1 MTVDRH
7 IIDCF
12 CAPRA
17 QRSPGPNRSV
27 LFLLRRDLEKLYGA
41 ESRKHIRT
49 HKAPMLAVLGMMAGI
64 ELLAK
69 FNTGKATQTTNNDF
83 KEFLVG
89 YGNLTRA
96 KAEVL
101 YQYRCALAH
110 SYGLY
115 TMKRASGKRP
125 RSFKFSL
132 DDSPRCSCLIEKLS
146 YNHYV
151 ISFWQMKQL
160 FLHCVESLK
169 ACLRSPDS
177 RNHRMLVKNFVRVVK
192 RIGYIRIS

>member
-1 MTVDRH
+1 MTTDRQ
-7 IIDCF
+7 IDDCF
-12 CAPRA
+12 SAPRA
-17 QRSPGPNRSV
+17 KRRPGQNRSV

-41 ESRKHIRT
+41 ENRKHIRT

-69 FNTGKATQTTNNDF
+69 FNSGKATQTTNTDF
-83 KEFLVG
+83 KDFLVD

-96 KAEVL
+96 RAEVL

-115 TMKRASGKRP
+115 TMKRVRGKRP

-132 DDSPRCSCLIEKLS
+132 DDSPGCSCLIQKVA
-146 YNHYV
+146 YNHYT
-151 ISFWQMKQL
+151 ISFWQMKQF
-160 FLHCVESLK
+160 FLRCVAYLE
-169 ACLRSPDS
+169 ARLRNSD
-177 RNHRMLVKNFVRVVK
+177 HRDHKILLKNFLTVVK